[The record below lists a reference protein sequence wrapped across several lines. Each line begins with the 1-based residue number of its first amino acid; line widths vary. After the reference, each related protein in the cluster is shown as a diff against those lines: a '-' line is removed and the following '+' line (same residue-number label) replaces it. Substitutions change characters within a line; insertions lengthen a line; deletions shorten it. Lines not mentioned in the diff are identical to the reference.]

1 MDKKNCSHKQKR
13 DIIDNLFEHKNEKII
28 IDIDKLANSTNN
40 NSLSLPTN
48 TPTLS
53 KLTPLPPI
61 STEKQELKEHKVEHP
76 KVEHPKVEHPKVE
89 HPKAEHPKVEPIK
102 FEQPKQEKVEQKT
115 EPIKNETKK
124 NDDNMITSLMINS
137 SRENFSNVTIEEI
150 HLNFKT
156 LSRIKEHDKMYLRD
170 LKFLEIDDSY
180 LQMVSRTV
188 KNVMWAGYNREDV
201 IDFLIHLT
209 DQTIKTC
216 DALSYSLK
224 SSYDGKEN
232 TKNTLTNLLID
243 MEQALMGLQKLKIT
257 YYNDNAI
264 LTRLDMII
272 DKFDKKIR
280 EMKDYLL
287 KN

>member
-1 MDKKNCSHKQKR
+1 MDKKNCSHKQKK
-13 DIIDNLFEHKNEKII
+13 DLIDNLFEQKNDKVV
-28 IDIDKLANSTNN
+28 IDIEKLTNSNIINSLPLPTTTIPSNTLHTNST
-40 NSLSLPTN
+40 LTYSLP
-48 TPTLS
+48 

-61 STEKQELKEHKVEHP
+61 STE
-76 KVEHPKVEHPKVE
+76 
-89 HPKAEHPKVEPIK
+89 
-102 FEQPKQEKVEQKT
+102 PKQEIKVELPKT
-115 EPIKNETKK
+115 ELKAETKVEK
-124 NDDNMITSLMINS
+124 VETVKQDNKKTDDNIITSLMINPT
-137 SRENFSNVTIEEI
+137 RDNFSNITIEEI

-170 LKFLEIDDSY
+170 CKFLEVDDSY

-188 KNVMWAGYNREDV
+188 KNAMWNGYNREDV

-224 SSYDGKEN
+224 SSYEGKEN
-232 TKNTLTNLLID
+232 TKSTLTNLIID

-264 LTRLDMII
+264 LTRLDMIM

>member
-13 DIIDNLFEHKNEKII
+13 DIIDNLFEQKNDRVV
-28 IDIDKLANSTNN
+28 IDIEKLSNSTNN
-40 NSLSLPTN
+40 YTNSSPLPHISNST
-48 TPTLS
+48 TLP

-61 STEKQELKEHKVEHP
+61 STEPKQELKVELP
-76 KVEHPKVEHPKVE
+76 KLEPFKYEPKS
-89 HPKAEHPKVEPIK
+89 EPIK
-102 FEQPKQEKVEQKT
+102 TEPTKS
-115 EPIKNETKK
+115 EPIKPELVKVESVKTETKK
-124 NDDNMITSLMINS
+124 NDDNMITSLMINP
-137 SRENFSNVTIEEI
+137 SRDNFSNVTIEEI

-170 LKFLEIDDSY
+170 SKFLEVDDSY

-188 KNVMWAGYNREDV
+188 KNVMWNGYNREDV

-243 MEQALMGLQKLKIT
+243 MEQALMGLQK
-257 YYNDNAI
+257 
-264 LTRLDMII
+264 
-272 DKFDKKIR
+272 
-280 EMKDYLL
+280 
-287 KN
+287 

>member
-13 DIIDNLFEHKNEKII
+13 DIIDNLFEQKNDRVV
-28 IDIDKLANSTNN
+28 IDIEKLSSSTNN
-40 NSLSLPTN
+40 YTNSSPLPHISNST
-48 TPTLS
+48 TLP

-61 STEKQELKEHKVEHP
+61 STEPKQELKVELP
-76 KVEHPKVEHPKVE
+76 KLEPFKYEPKS
-89 HPKAEHPKVEPIK
+89 EPIK
-102 FEQPKQEKVEQKT
+102 TEPTKS
-115 EPIKNETKK
+115 EPIKSELVKVESVKTETKK
-124 NDDNMITSLMINS
+124 NDDNMITSLMINP
-137 SRENFSNVTIEEI
+137 SRDNFSNVTIEEI

-170 LKFLEIDDSY
+170 SKFLEVDDSY

-188 KNVMWAGYNREDV
+188 KNVMWNGYNREDV

-264 LTRLDMII
+264 LTRLDIII

>member
-13 DIIDNLFEHKNEKII
+13 DIIDNLFEQKNDKVI
-28 IDIDKLANSTNN
+28 IDIDKLN
-40 NSLSLPTN
+40 NSNNLNNSHIINSLPLPQISN
-48 TPTLS
+48 TTS
-53 KLTPLPPI
+53 ITKLTPLPPI
-61 STEKQELKEHKVEHP
+61 SIEQNKEPP
-76 KVEHPKVEHPKVE
+76 KVELPKLEPLKIETPKLE
-89 HPKAEHPKVEPIK
+89 TSKI
-102 FEQPKQEKVEQKT
+102 EQKIET
-115 EPIKNETKK
+115 PKLETSKIETKK

-137 SRENFSNVTIEEI
+137 TRDNFSNITIEEI

-170 LKFLEIDDSY
+170 LKFLEVDDSY

-188 KNVMWAGYNREDV
+188 KNVMWTGYNREDV